1 MQSKPEELMNSQ
13 PLVLRR
19 DQAELAMREARKR
32 PWLCA
37 GLDTSIL
44 PAMLAAPP
52 AWIPK
57 QGDRVTSRDGSYLVL
72 RREAIQPQTAW
83 PWLLCVLDRP
93 HQTVARPDSTKT
105 FSHSPAFVERARL
118 YASLLSW
125 RAGRARPCVDE
136 SGHPLKLISA
146 SELARASLQMS
157 HGPKLAAFR
166 SARASQSRKEPSP
179 SAIFS
184 PQTLRDSERS

>member
-1 MQSKPEELMNSQ
+1 MQIKTEELMTAQ

-44 PAMLAAPP
+44 PAMLCPP
-52 AWIPK
+52 PGWIPK
-57 QGDRVTSRDGSYLVL
+57 QGDRITSREGSYLVL

-93 HQTVARPDSTKT
+93 HQIGTRHAPTGPFSPLPT
-105 FSHSPAFVERARL
+105 FAERSRL

-136 SGHPLKLISA
+136 SGNPLKLISA

-166 SARASQSRKEPSP
+166 TARASPSRTEPSP

-184 PQTLRDSERS
+184 ARSTRDTEHG